1 MIKANANPYLSI
13 LKDLFLTPFK
23 MFWKQITISVILSI
37 IFTLLVKPDISVF
50 LTMVGICFLASLMI
64 TMANDN
70 YNRQKEKILDALKEK
85 K

>member
-1 MIKANANPYLSI
+1 
-13 LKDLFLTPFK
+13 
-23 MFWKQITISVILSI
+23 
-37 IFTLLVKPDISVF
+37 LLVKPDISVF